1 MLTDGDR
8 TLNVLATL
16 ADYRRGI
23 AGLLIGAM
31 LTAVGGCAKHNEVK
45 FADSTFEHYKRVA
58 TEMKFADVHSPA
70 APPTEIPLSLATA
83 PREFWDVPLE
93 EAIQLALQ
101 NSQVMRDLGG
111 LILRSPQTARS
122 VQVPAIV
129 ELDPRFGVEAALSE
143 FDANFAARTSWEKN
157 DRAINNLLLG
167 GGTNIFGQD
176 LGVVQ
181 SQIQK
186 RAVTGATFTFRNT
199 TDYDANNA
207 PANLF
212 GSAWNTNYEA
222 EIRQPLLQNA
232 GVAINRLNGANG
244 IPGQANGVLIARAN
258 TDIAI
263 ADFEIGIRDMVSN
276 VENAYW
282 DLYFAYRDLDAKT
295 AARDAALDSWRRVQA
310 LAQAGRKGGEAD
322 KEAEAREQYFRF
334 QEEVQNA
341 LTGRLIDGTQTNNG
355 SSGGSFR
362 GTGGVQVTE
371 RRLRLLIGLP
381 ITDGRM
387 LRPSDQPKLA
397 KVDYDWYTAL
407 SEAVVRRAELRKQ
420 QWVVKRREMEVLA
433 ARNFLLPNLDTVG
446 RYRFRG
452 FGKDLINSESDGA
465 RFDNAYENL
474 LDGDFQEWQVG
485 LELNMP
491 LGFRKGHAAVR
502 QAELQVARE
511 RAILKEQERDVQSGL
526 SNAAAELERAYVVAQ
541 TSYNRRAAAKEQLG
555 AIQAAYESDKAGLD
569 LVLDSQRRAVESE
582 SRYHASLVEYALA
595 IKNLH
600 FEKGSLLDFNEITLA
615 EGPWPKAA
623 YRDAARR
630 DGKGRPIFPLNYI
643 MHRGPA
649 ISDGKVPQQ
658 TAPAYGA
665 IVLPETIAPGKP
677 ADSIPPNKMLPAPG
691 TAPANATPGNKLPGN
706 TAPTGTTLPAP
717 MLNPPLQTPVAPPA
731 AGAVIPLRRD
741 AFTTTPATTGAGSAP
756 AATIMGGQQF
766 PQPAPMLM
774 RDSLLPYQPY
784 SSTESQGTNPVT
796 IAAGQ
801 NGLPSSNMMPAAPP
815 AATVSNQAPIGT
827 GIAGRTLTQPAPMLM
842 RDSLLP
848 YQPYPSADSQ
858 GVNTAYLT
866 TGQNSSPAVQP
877 VQHLAPHNTL
887 TPPAAAG
894 PPTGTSPVP
903 AMTPSFYTLPPQNAP
918 AVNPRPAPQ
927 LPQPSG
933 MLLRDS
939 LLPYQP

>member
-1 MLTDGDR
+1 
-8 TLNVLATL
+8 VLATF
-16 ADYRRGI
+16 AEYRRGI
-23 AGLLIGAM
+23 AGLLVGAM
-31 LTAVGGCAKHNEVK
+31 LTTVGGCAKHNEMK
-45 FADSTFEHYKRVA
+45 FADSTFEHYKRLA
-58 TEMKFADVHSPA
+58 TDMKFADVHAPA
-70 APPTEIPLSLATA
+70 APPTEVPLSLATA
-83 PREFWDVPLE
+83 PREFWDLPLE
-93 EAIQLALQ
+93 EAIQLSLQ

-111 LILRSPQTARS
+111 LVLRSPQTVRS
-122 VQVPAIV
+122 VQLPAIV

-167 GGTNIFGQD
+167 GGTNIFTQD
-176 LGVVQ
+176 LGVAQ
-181 SQIQK
+181 YQLQK
-186 RAVTGATFTFRNT
+186 RAVTGATFTARHT

-212 GSAWNTNYEA
+212 GSAFTTNFEG

-232 GVAINRLNGANG
+232 GVDINRINGATG

-387 LRPSDQPKLA
+387 LRPTDQPKLA
-397 KVDYDWYTAL
+397 KVEYDWYTAL

-420 QWVVKRREMEVLA
+420 QWVVKRRELEVVA

-452 FGKDLINSESDGA
+452 FGKDLINSQSNSSE
-465 RFDNAYENL
+465 RFDNAYENM

-526 SNAAAELERAYVVAQ
+526 SNAAAELERSYVVAQ
-541 TSYNRRAAAKEQLG
+541 TSFNRRAAAKEQLG
-555 AIQAAYESDKAGLD
+555 AIEAAYESDKAGLD

-582 SRYHASLVEYALA
+582 SRYHAALVEYALA

-600 FEKGSLLDFNEITLA
+600 FEKGSLLDFNEISLA
-615 EGPWPKAA
+615 EGPWPKEA
-623 YRDAARR
+623 YRDAAKR

-649 ISDGKVPQQ
+649 ISAGQVPQQ
-658 TAPAYGA
+658 TAPVYREL
-665 IVLPETIAPGKP
+665 VQPEA
-677 ADSIPPNKMLPAPG
+677 IPPGSAVPVPG
-691 TAPANATPGNKLPGN
+691 
-706 TAPTGTTLPAP
+706 TLPAP
-717 MLNPPLQTPVAPPA
+717 LQEGQGQAPVAP
-731 AGAVIPLRRD
+731 RR
-741 AFTTTPATTGAGSAP
+741 
-756 AATIMGGQQF
+756 
-766 PQPAPMLM
+766 
-774 RDSLLPYQPY
+774 
-784 SSTESQGTNPVT
+784 E
-796 IAAGQ
+796 
-801 NGLPSSNMMPAAPP
+801 
-815 AATVSNQAPIGT
+815 
-827 GIAGRTLTQPAPMLM
+827 
-842 RDSLLP
+842 
-848 YQPYPSADSQ
+848 
-858 GVNTAYLT
+858 
-866 TGQNSSPAVQP
+866 
-877 VQHLAPHNTL
+877 
-887 TPPAAAG
+887 
-894 PPTGTSPVP
+894 PVP
-903 AMTPSFYTLPPQNAP
+903 SLRCNATRFPPRAR
-918 AVNPRPAPQ
+918 A
-927 LPQPSG
+927 
-933 MLLRDS
+933 LR
-939 LLPYQP
+939 